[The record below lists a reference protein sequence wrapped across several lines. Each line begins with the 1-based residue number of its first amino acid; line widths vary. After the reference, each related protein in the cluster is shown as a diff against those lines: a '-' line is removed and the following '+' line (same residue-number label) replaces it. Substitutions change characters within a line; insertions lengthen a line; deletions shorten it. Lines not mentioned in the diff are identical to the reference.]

1 MIQFLSSWAE
11 QIVLA
16 VIIATIIE
24 LILPQNR
31 NKKYIQM
38 VIGIYILFNIISPII
53 KNKDTILTS
62 GDYDLEKYESSS
74 NYTIDQSSMDE
85 RIEKIYLEELEN
97 TTISKFQIAG
107 IEVEKCNVDAVLD
120 TNKKNAG
127 IHLITV
133 KINGPVEHEKIDS
146 VVKELVQEYEI
157 SENKVKIIK
166 LHVAI
171 ATAGGSICVPQ
182 SVLSTMPKI
191 NPIK

>member
-24 LILPQNR
+24 LILPQNK
-31 NKKYIQM
+31 NKKYIKM
-38 VIGIYILFNIISPII
+38 VIGIYVLFNIISPII
-53 KNKDTILTS
+53 KNKDTILTV

-97 TTISKFQIAG
+97 TTISKFQTAG

-133 KINGPVEHEKIDS
+133 KIKGPVEQEKVDS

-157 SENKVKIIK
+157 SEDKVKII
-166 LHVAI
+166 I
-171 ATAGGSICVPQ
+171 R
-182 SVLSTMPKI
+182 
-191 NPIK
+191 

>member
-97 TTISKFQIAG
+97 TTISKFQTAG

-133 KINGPVEHEKIDS
+133 KIKGPVEQEKVDS

-157 SENKVKIIK
+157 SEDKVKII
-166 LHVAI
+166 I
-171 ATAGGSICVPQ
+171 R
-182 SVLSTMPKI
+182 
-191 NPIK
+191 

>member
-38 VIGIYILFNIISPII
+38 VIGIYILFNTISPII

-107 IEVEKCNVDAVLD
+107 IEVEKCNVDAVLN

-127 IHLITV
+127 IHLITA
-133 KINGPVEHEKIDS
+133 KIKGPVEQEKIDS

-157 SENKVKIIK
+157 SEDKVKII
-166 LHVAI
+166 I
-171 ATAGGSICVPQ
+171 R
-182 SVLSTMPKI
+182 
-191 NPIK
+191 

>member
-53 KNKDTILTS
+53 INKDTILTS

-97 TTISKFQIAG
+97 TTISKFQIA
-107 IEVEKCNVDAVLD
+107 
-120 TNKKNAG
+120 
-127 IHLITV
+127 ITHT
-133 KINGPVEHEKIDS
+133 INI
-146 VVKELVQEYEI
+146 VQ
-157 SENKVKIIK
+157 
-166 LHVAI
+166 
-171 ATAGGSICVPQ
+171 
-182 SVLSTMPKI
+182 
-191 NPIK
+191 

>member
-107 IEVEKCNVDAVLD
+107 IKVEKCNVDAVLN

-133 KINGPVEHEKIDS
+133 KIKGPVEQEKIDS

-157 SENKVKIIK
+157 SEDKVKII
-166 LHVAI
+166 I
-171 ATAGGSICVPQ
+171 R
-182 SVLSTMPKI
+182 
-191 NPIK
+191 

>member
-1 MIQFLSSWAE
+1 
-11 QIVLA
+11 
-16 VIIATIIE
+16 
-24 LILPQNR
+24 
-31 NKKYIQM
+31 M

-107 IEVEKCNVDAVLD
+107 IEVEKCNVDAVLN

-133 KINGPVEHEKIDS
+133 KIKGPVEQEKIDS

-157 SENKVKIIK
+157 SEDKVKII
-166 LHVAI
+166 I
-171 ATAGGSICVPQ
+171 R
-182 SVLSTMPKI
+182 
-191 NPIK
+191 

>member
-1 MIQFLSSWAE
+1 
-11 QIVLA
+11 
-16 VIIATIIE
+16 
-24 LILPQNR
+24 
-31 NKKYIQM
+31 
-38 VIGIYILFNIISPII
+38 
-53 KNKDTILTS
+53 
-62 GDYDLEKYESSS
+62 
-74 NYTIDQSSMDE
+74 MDE

-157 SENKVKIIK
+157 SENKVKII
-166 LHVAI
+166 I
-171 ATAGGSICVPQ
+171 R
-182 SVLSTMPKI
+182 
-191 NPIK
+191 